1 MPQHG
6 LGLAHY
12 GPFPSKNTTCAFD
25 VIISKQIG
33 YSYYSD
39 CTFTGKER
47 DVETGYGYF
56 GARYMDHEL
65 MTMWLSV
72 DPMSDKYPSI
82 SPYNYCA
89 WNPVKIVD
97 PDGREIV
104 IHHDKYDY
112 HLKMEK
118 NKENGKYTFRWV
130 SRQNGKDIELSN
142 NNTKKINE
150 DLSKLM
156 DGPEG
161 NRLLT
166 ALCDD
171 KGKKVT
177 VNFGG
182 KGRADKKG
190 ENIYYSGESKH
201 YEFVK
206 CEDAPENYITPSYV
220 VLAHELAHIEDRW
233 YNKCKDLY
241 DHGSDEEW
249 CSYTVAGR
257 NVTRGYTEKYA
268 TEIENKVRDEHN
280 EPQRLFYYYYGNQFA
295 GACTIVPK
303 KNGN

>member
-1 MPQHG
+1 MIVKHNIQNHS
-6 LGLAHY
+6 A
-12 GPFPSKNTTCAFD
+12 
-25 VIISKQIG
+25 
-33 YSYYSD
+33 
-39 CTFTGKER
+39 FTGKER
-47 DVETGYGYF
+47 DEETGYGYF
-56 GARYMDHEL
+56 GARYMDYEL

-72 DPMSDKYPSI
+72 DPMADKYPSI
-82 SPYNYCA
+82 SPYAYCV

-104 IHHDKYDY
+104 IHHGKYDY

-118 NKENGKYTFRWV
+118 DKENGKYTFRWV
-130 SRQNGKDIELSN
+130 SRQNGIDVELSN
-142 NNTKKINE
+142 NNTEKINE

-161 NRLLT
+161 NRLVST
-166 ALCDD
+166 LCND
-171 KGKKVT
+171 KDKKVT
-177 VNFGG
+177 INLGG
-182 KGRADKKG
+182 WRNADKKG
-190 ENIYYSGESKH
+190 KNVYYSVDSKH

-257 NVTRGYTEKYA
+257 NVTRGYTENYA
-268 TEIENKVRDEHN
+268 TEIENKVRYEHN
-280 EPQRLFYYYYGNQFA
+280 EPQRQFYYYYGNQSA
-295 GACTIVPK
+295 GACTIVQ
-303 KNGN
+303 

>member
-1 MPQHG
+1 
-6 LGLAHY
+6 
-12 GPFPSKNTTCAFD
+12 
-25 VIISKQIG
+25 
-33 YSYYSD
+33 
-39 CTFTGKER
+39 
-47 DVETGYGYF
+47 
-56 GARYMDHEL
+56 

-161 NRLLT
+161 NRLVT

-177 VNFGG
+177 VNFGS

-190 ENIYYSGESKH
+190 KNIYYSGESKH

>member
-1 MPQHG
+1 
-6 LGLAHY
+6 
-12 GPFPSKNTTCAFD
+12 
-25 VIISKQIG
+25 
-33 YSYYSD
+33 
-39 CTFTGKER
+39 
-47 DVETGYGYF
+47 
-56 GARYMDHEL
+56 MDHEL

-130 SRQNGKDIELSN
+130 SRQNGIDVELSN
-142 NNTKKINE
+142 NNTEKINE

-161 NRLLT
+161 NRLVT

-190 ENIYYSGESKH
+190 KNIYYLGESKH